1 MLADSPLACIRCAR
15 ATLDWSNAFGRPMD
29 CPRARRASRAAT
41 MRPVAFDVSMPTDLA
56 RLLDAVKDSRYFPA
70 LQLIATTGMRKGE
83 ALGLSW
89 KAVDLAAGLLK
100 VITTLGRVDGIL
112 RLSEPKTARSR
123 RVIPLSAPIVTML
136 KAHRKDQLA
145 ERLAAG
151 DQ

>member
-1 MLADSPLACIRCAR
+1 
-15 ATLDWSNAFGRPMD
+15 
-29 CPRARRASRAAT
+29 
-41 MRPVAFDVSMPTDLA
+41 
-56 RLLDAVKDSRYFPA
+56 
-70 LQLIATTGMRKGE
+70 MRKGE

-100 VITTLGRVDGIL
+100 DITTLGRVDGKL
-112 RLSEPKTARSR
+112 RLCKTEDSTSR